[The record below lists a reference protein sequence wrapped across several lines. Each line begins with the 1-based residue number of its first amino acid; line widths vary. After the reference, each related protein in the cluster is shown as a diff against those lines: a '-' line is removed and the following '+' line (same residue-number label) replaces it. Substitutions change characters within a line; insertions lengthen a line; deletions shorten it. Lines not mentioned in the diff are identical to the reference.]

1 MSQCAS
7 SEAFDVFL
15 LGIYDREP
23 GERGVMGLSRVLG
36 LCAALSPVE
45 PGEMTPPVCTVTEAE
60 EDRREM

>member
-1 MSQCAS
+1 MSQCVS
-7 SEAFDVFL
+7 SEAFDVF

-36 LCAALSPVE
+36 LCAAPSPVE
-45 PGEMTPPVCTVTEAE
+45 PGELTPPVCTVTEAE